1 MTAQVTMLPRPDQVG
16 AQPTASPAQSV
27 PQLLRVEKLCVAYG
41 RRKTW
46 RMLGG
51 RHDRSAGLE
60 AVRDVSL
67 SVSESTIVALI
78 GDSGSGKTSLAL
90 AVAQLVPITRGA
102 VYLLGQDLG
111 ALSKRELR
119 HVRSAVQMIF
129 QDPHGSFDPRQ
140 TMASAFREL
149 RKVHGKRTSPLPDDA
164 LLARVGLSPGA
175 LKRLPSEL
183 SGGQVQRMAIA
194 RALLAR
200 PQLLIAD
207 EPTSALDVS
216 VQAQMLDLLVSLK
229 RDEALGILL
238 ITHNLAVARQVAD
251 FVHVMYRGAIV
262 ESGETEAVLADPA
275 HEYTKTLV
283 AGIPGLSVTSDLLS
297 QYPDPA
303 A

>member
-1 MTAQVTMLPRPDQVG
+1 
-16 AQPTASPAQSV
+16 
-27 PQLLRVEKLCVAYG
+27 
-41 RRKTW
+41 
-46 RMLGG
+46 MLGG